1 VNERNDRPFWRWL
14 GNGLAVLVTAWIAAV
29 VALPII
35 WLIMTSFKSGPDITS
50 LKPVFV
56 FKPTLENYA
65 AILADSRVPI
75 VEAMINSIIV
85 SVASTLVSVALAAI
99 TAYSLARLRPPGY
112 RLIGLTIF
120 GARMLP
126 PVALVIPL
134 FLAANWVGQLDTRLS
149 LIVPYIALSIP
160 LGTWMLQGFFLD
172 LPKELEEAALVDG
185 AGHLQAFL
193 RVILPLTGPGLAAVS
208 IFSFSLSWNDLVLA
222 LPLTSERAVTL
233 PVIASRIRTDEGI
246 LWGQLGAITTIIMLP
261 MLIFT
266 LVVQRWLIRGLTAGA
281 VKG

>member
-1 VNERNDRPFWRWL
+1 MSVGAQALLGRML
-14 GNGLAVLVTAWIAAV
+14 GNALAVLLTIWIALV
-29 VALPII
+29 VALPIV
-35 WLIMTSFKSGPDITS
+35 WLVLTSFKSGPDIVS
-50 LKPVFV
+50 QQPVFA
-56 FKPTLENYA
+56 FTPTLDNYL
-65 AILADSRVPI
+65 AIAQGGGAPI
-75 VEAMINSIIV
+75 IEAMINSIVV
-85 SVASTLVSVALAAI
+85 SLVSTIISVMLAAMA
-99 TAYSLARLRPPGY
+99 AYSLARLRPPGHQF
-112 RLIGLTIF
+112 LGLAIF

-134 FLAANWVGQLDTRLS
+134 FLAANWIGQLDTRLS

-193 RVILPLTGPGLAAVS
+193 RVILPLAGPGLAAVS

-222 LPLTSERAVTL
+222 LPLTSDRAITL

-261 MLIFT
+261 MLLFT
-266 LVVQRWLIRGLTAGA
+266 FIVQRWLIRGLTAGA